1 MAFKNDLGC
10 TNKAFEETVLAKA
23 WHCNS
28 QASCVCVCVCV
39 CVRARARVCV
49 CVCVCECA
57 RVRTHSLSRARLF
70 ETPGAVAQAQQGVPG
85 GSDGK
90 ESACKVGDQGSIPE
104 SEKICATHTV
114 AFRPSS
120 CGGTD

>member
-28 QASCVCVCVCV
+28 QAS
-39 CVRARARVCV
+39 CV

-85 GSDGK
+85 SSDGK